1 MNKTSNKTAKTA
13 KSTKDTNSMKK
24 SATTKD
30 TSVTAKNTKSDH
42 KVISDYNG
50 YNYKKV
56 FWEDSGREY
65 EDLADRTAIRRL
77 LPKNMDNFVDICG
90 GYGRL
95 ANEYLPR
102 AKRATLFDYSKL
114 NLEQAREEFGDK
126 LHTVQGDIYKTPFS
140 DGEFSALLMVRATH
154 HFENLEQVLRELN
167 RILETGG
174 VAVIEVANKRTLPKM
189 LRYWFKRSSVNP
201 FDKQPSNLKEI
212 DKDGFYNYHP
222 AYVEDL
228 FKKTGF
234 EIMDVLSVSN
244 FRSRTMKKI
253 FSTKALIKLEKAV
266 QGPLASVRF
275 APSIYYRL
283 IKTK

>member
-30 TSVTAKNTKSDH
+30 ASVNTKNTKSDH

-114 NLEQAREEFGDK
+114 NLEQAREEFGDNFILFK
-126 LHTVQGDIYKTPFS
+126 VISIRLHFPMVNFPPYSWCVPLITSKISNRSFVNLIAFS
-140 DGEFSALLMVRATH
+140 NQVVWPLSKSLISVRCQRCSVTGSSALLLIH
-154 HFENLEQVLRELN
+154 SINSH
-167 RILETGG
+167 
-174 VAVIEVANKRTLPKM
+174 RT
-189 LRYWFKRSSVNP
+189 
-201 FDKQPSNLKEI
+201 
-212 DKDGFYNYHP
+212 
-222 AYVEDL
+222 
-228 FKKTGF
+228 
-234 EIMDVLSVSN
+234 
-244 FRSRTMKKI
+244 
-253 FSTKALIKLEKAV
+253 
-266 QGPLASVRF
+266 
-275 APSIYYRL
+275 
-283 IKTK
+283 

>member
-1 MNKTSNKTAKTA
+1 MTEQNK
-13 KSTKDTNSMKK
+13 
-24 SATTKD
+24 
-30 TSVTAKNTKSDH
+30 
-42 KVISDYNG
+42 KVVSDYNG
-50 YNYKKV
+50 YDYKKI
-56 FWEDSGREY
+56 FWEDADRKY
-65 EDLADRTAIRRL
+65 EDMADRLAIRRL
-77 LPKNMDNFVDICG
+77 LPAKMDTFVDIAG

-95 ANEYLPR
+95 AKEYLDR
-102 AKRATLFDYSKL
+102 AKVATLFDYSQTEL
-114 NLEQAREEFGDK
+114 DQAKEEFGDRIR
-126 LHTVQGDIYKTPFS
+126 TVQGDIYKTPFS

-167 RILETGG
+167 RILEPGG

-189 LRYWFKRSSVNP
+189 FRYWFKRSSVNP

-253 FSTKALIKLEKAV
+253 FGTKAL
-266 QGPLASVRF
+266 
-275 APSIYYRL
+275 
-283 IKTK
+283 

>member
-13 KSTKDTNSMKK
+13 KSTKDTNSMKN
-24 SATTKD
+24 S
-30 TSVTAKNTKSDH
+30 AKNTKSDH

-50 YNYKKV
+50 
-56 FWEDSGREY
+56 EY

-167 RILETGG
+167 RILEPGG

-189 LRYWFKRSSVNP
+189 FRYWFKRSSVNP